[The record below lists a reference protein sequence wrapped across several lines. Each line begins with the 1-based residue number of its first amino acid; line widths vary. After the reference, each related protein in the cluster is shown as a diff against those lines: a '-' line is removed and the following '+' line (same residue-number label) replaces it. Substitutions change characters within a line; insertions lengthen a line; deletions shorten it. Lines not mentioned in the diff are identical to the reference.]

1 MAQLGRT
8 ALGTL
13 ATTTN
18 VTDNGTKDNQASN
31 VRNQYDN
38 ERESVINIVDDGLL
52 PKNISGEKNI
62 ELTSPPSLGNVGGDD
77 LTTRNI
83 VNELIELADTNP
95 NFKNVPSSTYIIED
109 SDNGKVLY
117 HDLATSDFSI
127 PLNSEVEI
135 FTVNNKSTNVTTIS
149 FDLGVTLIDYSG
161 SVLSFWQSTTENKVA
176 IFSRISV
183 NNYKVIEVKEPLIEY
198 VPLSF
203 SVSSDSPVSKDLTF
217 GDIINIDTNSLVLH
231 YSIQSVSFETSIDG
245 VTYVPSADL
254 SVLQTNINNI
264 GSGVVYTVRCI
275 SVYNPLSFGSATVGF
290 SFN

>member
-8 ALGTL
+8 ALGNL

-18 VTDNGTKDNQASN
+18 VTDNVTKDNQASN
-31 VRNQYDN
+31 IRDQYDN
-38 ERESVINIVDDGLL
+38 ERESGINIVDDGVL
-52 PKNISGEKNI
+52 PKDISGEKNI
-62 ELTSPPSLGNVGGDD
+62 ELTSPPSLVNVGGND

-83 VNELIELADTNP
+83 VNEIIELADTNP
-95 NFKNVPSSTYIIED
+95 NFKNIPSSTYIIED

-161 SVLSFWQSTTENKVA
+161 SVLSFWQSTTDNKVA

-198 VPLSF
+198 MPLSF
-203 SVSSDSPVSKDLTF
+203 SVSSDAPVSDDLTF
-217 GDIINIDTNSLVLH
+217 SDIINIDTNSLVLH

-245 VTYVPSADL
+245 GTYVPSADL

-264 GSGVVYTVRCI
+264 GSGVVYTIRCV
-275 SVYNPLSFGSATVGF
+275 SVYKSLAFGSATVGF